1 MLNIKRSA
9 KTKGNHY
16 ENSTQQWLPIKNIVK
31 GMVQLKDGRLV
42 KIVEIMPVNFY
53 LKSEVEQENI
63 IYYFASYLKIAPDN
77 LQIRV
82 LTQRADIE
90 EYLRRL
96 QEFHTNEQNELCRE
110 MINGEMEF
118 VRTLSENTAV
128 KKRFFIVYEY
138 SQGAMGNANAGIN
151 DVIRNTH
158 SILSDK
164 MTIKEEIET
173 LVTANKFEQNIM
185 IVMPVALIALIKFS
199 SPDFA
204 ANFTTTTGII
214 STTIAVAL
222 FVVSYFIG
230 RKILKI
236 KV

>member
-9 KTKGNHY
+9 KPKGNYY

-96 QEFHTNEQNELCRE
+96 EEFHTNEQNELCRE

-151 DVIRNTH
+151 DVIRNFGDEVYKAQRY
-158 SILSDK
+158 LSQCGLEV
-164 MTIKEEIET
+164 IEIDDDR
-173 LVTANKFEQNIM
+173 
-185 IVMPVALIALIKFS
+185 ALIDLLYSVINKNTSKYIK
-199 SPDFA
+199 PG
-204 ANFTTTTGII
+204 NFEGNIFDEII
-214 STTIAVAL
+214 TNAETE
-222 FVVSYFIG
+222 
-230 RKILKI
+230 
-236 KV
+236 